1 MGIVYRNLKDMQ
13 MPSFAYPDRHDGRVS
28 IVTVDEEG
36 RKRRKIIGHL
46 TDSTKGNERMV
57 PNDYFKTVYQD
68 LWKEAYPDEKV
79 PAKEISIGMYVLTL
93 AITRMNGLYSLLGD
107 TYGTEYVNNI
117 LDYAMFSIMYR
128 SGVTQMFESIMDR
141 EVLFCDRLHGDS
153 WYSDFFS
160 RKITEDQHHMMRI
173 RWVQELVK
181 KGLKKVWLAIDGSNN
196 DCEAR
201 RSFLA
206 KYGFPKSHNKNK
218 TIVGYMYAVDADTG
232 KPVTY
237 HVYEG
242 SVPDCQSF
250 QWMAAFLGGFGIE
263 IEGVILDRGFATEE
277 VLKKI
282 EKEQWKYV
290 IMLPTDIYGHKKML
304 EEHAEEIRWKSKY
317 VLEDETIFGISDTMR
332 LFGNGDRTSDI
343 CLYFDGA
350 SGSIQSLRLIKQ
362 IQSAK
367 RKAEKAIAS
376 GKRASIERGLRKY
389 LTIEGE
395 GAERK
400 VVSHYSEWDKNM
412 ASRGFFSLAVSDGMD
427 PSLANRIYRKR
438 DTSEKQFCILKS
450 QEGGS
455 ASRVHKTAG
464 IYSKFAVLF
473 IASIIRQEIE
483 DTCKEL
489 ELDTNPTIQSLDRI
503 VLLYTA
509 ENQYEAVRNLTTDH
523 KSVLGKYGIEQDDFY
538 AYAIDFNK
546 RSGSDAR
553 NPERRLPDSKAA
565 GIVKNTHKVGRPSI
579 NNEKENE
586 GIMPDG
592 NAVANKTDDK
602 PAKRAGRPKGSK
614 DKKPRKPRSDKG
626 TKRQHYKPR
635 EKTIV

>member
-1 MGIVYRNLKDMQ
+1 
-13 MPSFAYPDRHDGRVS
+13 
-28 IVTVDEEG
+28 
-36 RKRRKIIGHL
+36 
-46 TDSTKGNERMV
+46 
-57 PNDYFKTVYQD
+57 
-68 LWKEAYPDEKV
+68 
-79 PAKEISIGMYVLTL
+79 
-93 AITRMNGLYSLLGD
+93 
-107 TYGTEYVNNI
+107 
-117 LDYAMFSIMYR
+117 MFSIMYR

-250 QWMAAFLGGFGIE
+250 QWMATFLGGFGIE

-586 GIMPDG
+586 GIMTDG